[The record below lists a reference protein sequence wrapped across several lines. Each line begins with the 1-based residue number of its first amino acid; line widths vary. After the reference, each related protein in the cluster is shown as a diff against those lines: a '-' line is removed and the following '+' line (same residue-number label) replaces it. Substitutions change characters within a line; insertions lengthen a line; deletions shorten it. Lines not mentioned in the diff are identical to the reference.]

1 MAAVSETDATPWGD
15 PHKERLAAADA
26 VVSRMRREVVVSL
39 ANAHEDLMKRPA
51 RDRFLIDDE
60 LRYRLTEAV
69 STSMVSRAIR
79 IYEESGTA
87 LKAAGDTEG
96 HRETAARAAHLKAF
110 QAAITA
116 AESDSRPWLAGM
128 SVTTAEVVSPERMP
142 DLRHT
147 REWGMMQQASLEAT
161 VSCMP
166 PNPKSWKAA
175 DGQGLQ
181 RLEAPDADVAAWSVV
196 DRPPSE
202 DLPLEEPVAVGHLL
216 RKQIAER
223 LKPSCRRTD
232 LNEETKSDVYSS
244 HEYWRDSQTRLVSAG
259 VPEGADLEQEGF
271 AEVPNENAPAPTSDW
286 WALRNGVPVEIDSFP
301 PPNESVQQHAD
312 VRFKLPRQVWEASR
326 ESMGPAFDH
335 VVIEGEN
342 DVDVTVSA
350 QQRVDLRERAEDVQF
365 RTVNTAQERID
376 FIQSGDD
383 YGLDG
388 GETAQQ
394 VEKLRADSKRIA
406 YQSSVVVGALNSAKP
421 VAMHNSAP
429 APSVEKYLVHP
440 PTPAPPGPGADLA
453 R

>member
-1 MAAVSETDATPWGD
+1 MVDAFEPGSMPWGD
-15 PHKERLAAADA
+15 LHKERLAAADS
-26 VVSRMRREVVVSL
+26 VVSRMRREVVIRL

-79 IYEESGTA
+79 IYAESGTM
-87 LKAAGDTEG
+87 LQVAGDAEG
-96 HRETAARAAHLKAF
+96 HREMAARAAHLKAF

-142 DLRHT
+142 DLRQT
-147 REWGMMQQASLEAT
+147 REWGVTQQASLEAT

-166 PNPKSWKAA
+166 PNPESWTAA
-175 DGQGLQ
+175 DGRGLQ
-181 RLEAPDADVAAWSVV
+181 RLEAQGADVAAWSAL
-196 DRPPSE
+196 DRPPTE
-202 DLPLEEPVAVGHLL
+202 NLTLDEPVEAGHLL
-216 RKQIAER
+216 REQIAQR

-232 LNEETKSDVYSS
+232 LNEDTKYEVYSS
-244 HEYWRDSQTRLVSAG
+244 HEYWRDTQTRLVSVG
-259 VPEGADLEQEGF
+259 VPEGADLEQEELV
-271 AEVPNENAPAPTSDW
+271 EVPNEDGPAPTSDW

-301 PPNESVQQHAD
+301 APNESVQQHAD

-335 VVIEGEN
+335 VVIEAER

-350 QQRVDLRERAEDVQF
+350 QQRLELRERAEDVQF
-365 RTVNTAQERID
+365 RTVYNAQERIES
-376 FIQSGDD
+376 IQSSDD

-388 GETAQQ
+388 GETAQE
-394 VEKLRADSKRIA
+394 VAVLRDDSERVA
-406 YQSSVVVGALNSAKP
+406 YQCSVVVGALNSAKP
-421 VAMHNSAP
+421 VTMHNSAP
-429 APSVEKYLVHP
+429 ASSVAPYVSHP
-440 PTPAPPGPGADLA
+440 PTPAPAVAGADLD